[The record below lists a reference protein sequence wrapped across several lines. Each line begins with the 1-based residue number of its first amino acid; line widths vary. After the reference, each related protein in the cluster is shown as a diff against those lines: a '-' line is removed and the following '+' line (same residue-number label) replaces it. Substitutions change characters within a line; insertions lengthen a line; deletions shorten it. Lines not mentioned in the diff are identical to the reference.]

1 MPKLTIPAI
10 YAITAVLAV
19 LIHAPCAYPED
30 LAAAVVKV
38 VDGDT
43 IKVSLSGP
51 MPELFRVQSVRLRG
65 CDTPE
70 KKDKRPE
77 VAALARMATDFTA
90 SFFSPGDPITLY
102 DVDYD
107 KYGGRILAHVY
118 VGGQDLCAALISHD
132 PPLAKP
138 YSGGT
143 KEW

>member
-1 MPKLTIPAI
+1 MRKLTIPAI
-10 YAITAVLAV
+10 YAISAALAV
-19 LIHAPCAYPED
+19 LLHVPCAFSED
-30 LAAAVVKV
+30 LTATVVKV
-38 VDGDT
+38 IDGDT
-43 IKVSLSGP
+43 IKVSLVGP
-51 MPELFRVQSVRLRG
+51 MPELFRTQSVRLRG

-77 VAALARMATDFTA
+77 VASLARMATDFTA
-90 SFFSPGDPITLY
+90 SLVSPGDPITIY

-118 VGGQDLCAALISHD
+118 VGGKDLCAVLMSHD

-138 YSGGT
+138 YNGGT